1 MTTVPLTA
9 PISAARPTKPR
20 PAVRDA
26 VFLRYLLGQS
36 VSLLGNQVWYV
47 ALSWSAVHLASA
59 GVAGMLL
66 MLSAVPRLVLMLFGG
81 VIADRFDI
89 RRLMI
94 GSDVL
99 RTLVTV
105 AAAAIALADP
115 GIVLLAVLALIF
127 GTVDAVFTPCAGA
140 MQPRLLSPEQ
150 YSGGAILSNLTA
162 RLALSIGAPL
172 GGLLVAAGG
181 VPLALIVDAA
191 TFAVSVATLATV
203 RPRPIEAKQDTETA
217 AAAAKPKPGPFVW
230 SDLRAGLAFLV
241 RHPVLGP
248 MTLAFLLMNLGFVGP
263 MNLGV
268 AELAEHR
275 GWGAAGIGVL
285 FTGFGVG
292 AAAGGLLM
300 IKLRIRHNAG
310 LWLGGLAT
318 VQGLCLFGTAL
329 AHPAA
334 LAAVAMT
341 VVGLTSG
348 PMAVLSSVLQQA
360 ETPDE
365 FRGRVSSIQSLIGL
379 GLIPLA
385 SAATGFVISAIGITG
400 DFALGGL
407 IEVSALLTLL
417 SPAFRKARGLR
428 GACDED
434 GA

>member
-1 MTTVPLTA
+1 MTTVQLTA
-9 PISAARPTKPR
+9 PISVTRPTKPR

-36 VSLLGNQVWYV
+36 VSLLGNQVWYI

-105 AAAAIALADP
+105 AAAAVALADP
-115 GIVLLAVLALIF
+115 GIVLLAVLALVF

-203 RPRPIEAKQDTETA
+203 RPRPIAAKQETETGTD
-217 AAAAKPKPGPFVW
+217 AAKAKPGPFVW
-230 SDLRAGLAFLV
+230 SDLRAGLAFLT

-263 MNLGV
+263 MNIGV
-268 AELAEHR
+268 AELAVHR

-300 IKLRIRHNAG
+300 IKLRIRRNAG
-310 LWLGGLAT
+310 LWLGGLAA
-318 VQGLCLFGTAL
+318 VQGLCLFATAL
-329 AHPAA
+329 AHTAA

-348 PMAVLSSVLQQA
+348 PMAVLASVLQQA

-417 SPAFRKARGLR
+417 SPAFRKARVQSTPR
-428 GACDED
+428 
-434 GA
+434 